1 MDVDSPILRVE
12 GLRIGVPRRRGD
24 LLSIVDTA
32 DFQLLRRQALGI
44 VGESGSGKT
53 MLCRALMGTLRRHG
67 AMVASGR
74 ILYRDRD
81 LAGADEKVWRRIR
94 GRRIGYVPQ
103 SSLAGL
109 NPVLKVRTQL
119 TEAIHAAREVAAGE
133 ADDQA
138 LQLLE
143 LVRILRPDQVLE
155 MRSHELSGGMRQR
168 VMIAAALAQQPEIL
182 IADEPTTALDVT
194 IQREI
199 LSLINRLRERL
210 KMALIFVSH
219 DLAVIEEV
227 CDRVMVMYA
236 GASVENGP
244 LGEVVSNPRHP
255 YTRALLASRVD
266 LAVPGEDL
274 ETIPGDP
281 ASVGS
286 WPIGCRFWPRCPLAE
301 HDCREGA
308 QPPLA
313 PAGRQRTACLH
324 HDRMGCD
331 P

>member
-1 MDVDSPILRVE
+1 
-12 GLRIGVPRRRGD
+12 

-119 TEAIHAAREVAAGE
+119 TEAIHAAREVSAGE

-182 IADEPTTALDVT
+182 IADEPTTALDIRHQVAIFRLLRTLKAERGVT
-194 IQREI
+194 VIVVVHDLNLAARYC
-199 LSLINRLRERL
+199 ERL
-210 KMALIFVSH
+210 ILLSRGQCVVEGTPEKVLTEATLSGVYETPV
-219 DLAVIEEV
+219 AVRRDETTQ
-227 CDRVMVMYA
+227 
-236 GASVENGP
+236 SP
-244 LGEVVSNPRHP
+244 LV
-255 YTRALLASRVD
+255 L
-266 LAVPGEDL
+266 
-274 ETIPGDP
+274 
-281 ASVGS
+281 
-286 WPIGCRFWPRCPLAE
+286 PL
-301 HDCREGA
+301 
-308 QPPLA
+308 
-313 PAGRQRTACLH
+313 
-324 HDRMGCD
+324 
-331 P
+331 